1 MFQNVR
7 KSKFWAMTKEWV
19 EALVIAVIIAM
30 VIRTFVVQ
38 AFKIPTGSMEPT
50 LHGDKRKGDRIL
62 VNKFLYWYKEPK
74 RGDIIVFKTKG
85 ILGLDQEKDYIKR
98 LIGLPGETVEI
109 KDGDIYI
116 NDVHIKDARIDNIE
130 YLNTDKNYAPYGVL
144 ETKVTVPEG
153 MYFVLGDNS
162 PNSKD
167 SRFWGFVPK
176 ENIKGKAILIYW
188 PFSRCGLLK

>member
-1 MFQNVR
+1 MFQTVR

-19 EALVIAVIIAM
+19 EALIIAVIIAM

-62 VNKFLYWYKEPK
+62 VNKFLYWYKEPQ

-98 LIGLPGETVEI
+98 LIALPGETVEI
-109 KDGDIYI
+109 RDGDIYI
-116 NDVHIKDARIDNIE
+116 NDVHIKDERIDNIE

-144 ETKVTVPEG
+144 DSKVTVPEG

-176 ENIKGKAILIYW
+176 NNIKGKAILIYW
-188 PFSRCGLLK
+188 PFSRCGILK